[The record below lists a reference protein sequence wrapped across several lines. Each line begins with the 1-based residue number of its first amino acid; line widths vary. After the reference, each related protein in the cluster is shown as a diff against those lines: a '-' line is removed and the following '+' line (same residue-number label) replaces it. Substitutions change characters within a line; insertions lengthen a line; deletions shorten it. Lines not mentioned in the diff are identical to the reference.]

1 MGCRRAPRGWTAST
15 EQLKGA
21 PHTEKGMSQENV
33 EIARR
38 AFEFV
43 RQGEYGGAA
52 GCFREDVEWHNT
64 PAFPGP
70 RTIVGPRAIVDFW
83 QELFGSFGDEGER
96 ATIEKV
102 RADGDC
108 VVMAV
113 RSWGQGKTSGV
124 PVDVRWA
131 IAFRLRDGKIQRV
144 DVRGDYAKALE
155 AAGLSE

>member
-1 MGCRRAPRGWTAST
+1 
-15 EQLKGA
+15 
-21 PHTEKGMSQENV
+21 MSQENV

-43 RQGEYGGAA
+43 RQGEYRSAA
-52 GCFREDVEWHNT
+52 SCFRDDVEWHNT
-64 PAFPGP
+64 SAFPGP
-70 RTIVGPRAIVDFW
+70 RTIVGPRAIIDFW

-102 RADGDC
+102 KADGDC

-113 RSWGQGKTSGV
+113 RSRGRGKASGV

-131 IAFRLRDGKIQRV
+131 ITCRLRDGKIQRV
-144 DVRGDYAKALE
+144 DVRGDYAKSLE
-155 AAGLSE
+155 ATGLSE

>member
-1 MGCRRAPRGWTAST
+1 MAQHVRVSRPTDDC
-15 EQLKGA
+15 GA
-21 PHTEKGMSQENV
+21 EGDH
-33 EIARR
+33 RL
-38 AFEFV
+38 
-43 RQGEYGGAA
+43 
-52 GCFREDVEWHNT
+52 
-64 PAFPGP
+64 
-70 RTIVGPRAIVDFW
+70 W
-83 QELFGSFGDEGER
+83 QELFGSFGDEGEP

-113 RSWGQGKTSGV
+113 RSRGQGKASGI

-144 DVRGDYAKALE
+144 DVRGDYARALE